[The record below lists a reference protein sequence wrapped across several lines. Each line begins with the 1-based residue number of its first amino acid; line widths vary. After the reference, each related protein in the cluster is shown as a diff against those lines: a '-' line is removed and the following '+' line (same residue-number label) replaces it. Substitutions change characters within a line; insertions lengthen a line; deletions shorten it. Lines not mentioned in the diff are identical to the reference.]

1 MAGLA
6 TTGYQSPYQ
15 TGSNR
20 TGTNTKVSPPAT
32 QMDAAG
38 RVWEFN
44 PSGYDQYGSWGQ
56 VTPVWQKYLDGFMG
70 QLPGGGAGAAP
81 GLPAREGAPTV
92 KAVAPGQSEAFGRAK
107 DASSRIYGAAMEQLK
122 DQMSAAGISGSG
134 VEAREMGAMMQ
145 GAARYQSDAE
155 LQQQL
160 EAQRQAWEAAKGGY
174 EGAVTQRGQDISGI
188 TSMYATQNDR
198 FRSILDLIKAYGGFS
213 GVPTSTVPGGGG
225 GSFSASGGG
234 LRY

>member
-1 MAGLA
+1 MAGLTVGGSSTYGVGQQGYKPA
-6 TTGYQSPYQ
+6 QWNSPTTA
-15 TGSNR
+15 
-20 TGTNTKVSPPAT
+20 PAT

-56 VTPVWQKYLDGFMG
+56 VTPVWQKYLDAFMG
-70 QLPGGGAGAAP
+70 QAGGGGGAMP
-81 GLPAREGAPTV
+81 GTPQLPAREGAPTV

-134 VEAREMGAMMQ
+134 VEGREMGALMQ

-160 EAQRQAWEAAKGGY
+160 EAQKQSWEAAKGAY
-174 EGAVTQRGQDISGI
+174 EGAVTQRSHDISGL
-188 TSMYATQNDR
+188 TSIYGTQGGMYNSR
-198 FRSILDLIKAYGGFS
+198 FNNPIFDLIGKLIPGG
-213 GVPTSTVPGGGG
+213 GGATAPTSTVPG
-225 GSFSASGGG
+225 